1 MKSNF
6 LAVGLLA
13 STALLATPALAH
25 LTYGGGARDFGI
37 FQAGVFRS
45 QTLSSTA
52 SSNFGWA
59 DGTDDDFGD
68 SHRLRAFR
76 FNLDAPTLVTIDVAA
91 STPDLFPA
99 FSLYEGL
106 VHLPPAMGSHDH
118 STITELYLQSLGGVE
133 KEGAFRALT
142 SFTIGNDPDTVNS
155 IPATLITLD
164 YIGHVADGTAANYGP
179 AAGVNGDGVAD
190 NLVAGSFFLPAGDYT
205 LLVGGGN
212 YATQSPGPTFP
223 SFNFNAT
230 VTVVPEPS
238 SAMLAGLAGIAWLVR
253 RGRRPV

>member
-1 MKSNF
+1 MKTKPFALIF
-6 LAVGLLA
+6 LSASLLSA
-13 STALLATPALAH
+13 APTFAH
-25 LTYGGGARDFGI
+25 LTYGNGAREFGV
-37 FQAGVFRS
+37 FEAGVFRS

-76 FNLDAPTLVTIDVAA
+76 FILNSPTQVTIDVVGT
-91 STPDLFPA
+91 TPGLFPA

-106 VHLPPAMGSHDH
+106 VHLPPNLASHDH
-118 STITELYLQSLGGVE
+118 TVITEQYLASLGGVE

-155 IPATLITLD
+155 IPATLVTLD
-164 YIGHVADGTAANYGP
+164 YVGHVADGDATNYGP

-190 NLVAGSFFLPAGDYT
+190 QAVTGNFLLPAGDYT
-205 LLVGGGN
+205 LMVGGGN
-212 YATQSPGPTFP
+212 YSTQSPGPTFP
-223 SFNFNAT
+223 GFNFNAT
-230 VTVVPEPS
+230 VTVVPEPC
-238 SAMLAGLAGIAWLVR
+238 SALLIGMATLLRLR
-253 RGRRPV
+253 RRIR